1 MFISYDVSITQ
12 QNIIDCWYDH
22 MKYKWWYVDC
32 KWWIKTK
39 SFNQIWI
46 IDLKAH
52 EVSSKEAL
60 EEDENIQVFKFDT
73 FV

>member
-1 MFISYDVSITQ
+1 MQIVNDDNTINVEFQ
-12 QNIIDCWYDH
+12 CR
-22 MKYKWWYVDC
+22 
-32 KWWIKTK
+32 IKTK

-60 EEDENIQVFKFDT
+60 EEDENIQI
-73 FV
+73 